1 MKRMIFGLCVALA
14 AACSHKYETD
24 QRMIDQDLEKLRAT
38 LNSEM
43 VLFWKFLK
51 IKVRSAAETDPVK
64 IEAMKKALGDRYAH
78 FAQLSLDKHPTTSE
92 CFSFYR
98 DYQAMKGYVSTT
110 DEDIFPTLM
119 EAMPAIHHDPVKA
132 KFLAGTAKEKAETG
146 EHTMI
151 SLFALSSSL
160 GKIPLYECSETN
172 PDLLPDSEK
181 KALMRFYRGYL
192 FFGSDL
198 FYLSENELSKNIE
211 MLEKNK
217 QMDLQNTRS
226 VLGLAGF
233 SKEQTYKSMLAMNY
247 LFRGL
252 DRMMMD
258 REIDDQRSME
268 DLEQFLKLSSELG
281 MSNELTWSVEAYV
294 HLKKGETDQAIVAL
308 TKLKNSRNLPAEERK
323 VAEESIAYLKKRQP
337 GKVLNGVYDKVFMA
351 KIASGYVLH
360 RVAATDW
367 SSRVK
372 NQKIPYAGQAIQSMN
387 TFKSMASQV
396 EKYASGEMLEDAGNE
411 LKEQGEG
418 LWDKAKGMFD

>member
-1 MKRMIFGLCVALA
+1 MKRIIFGLCVALA
-14 AACSHKYETD
+14 AACSHKDETD
-24 QRMIDQDLEKLRAT
+24 QRMIEQDLEKLKAT

-51 IKVRSAAETDPVK
+51 IKVRSSAETDPAK
-64 IEAMKKALGDRYAH
+64 IEAMKKALGDRYTH
-78 FAQLSLDKHPTTSE
+78 FTQLSLDKHPTTSE
-92 CFSFYR
+92 CFAFYR

-119 EAMPAIHHDPVKA
+119 ESMPAVHHDPVKA

-172 PDLLPDSEK
+172 PDLLPDSEN

-233 SKEQTYKSMLAMNY
+233 GKEQTYKSMLAMNY

-268 DLEQFLKLSSELG
+268 DLEKFLKLSSELG

-294 HLKKGETDQAIVAL
+294 HLKKGETDKAIVAL

-323 VAEESIAYLKKRQP
+323 VAEESIAYLQKRQP

-351 KIASGYVLH
+351 KIASGYVMR

-372 NQKIPYAGQAIQSMN
+372 NQKIPYANEAVQSMN
-387 TFKSMASQV
+387 TFKSLASQM
-396 EKYASGEMLEDAGNE
+396 EKYATGEMLEDAGNE
-411 LKEQGEG
+411 LKEKGEG
-418 LWDKAKGMFD
+418 LWDKAKGIFD